1 MAAYRK
7 LTYRTKPATAPFQI
21 EAFGA
26 EGDTDVL
33 ARDEAFAESIAVAHA
48 KALSRDYGYVE
59 VRRSGAS
66 TPAYRF
72 RDGAFSL

>member
-1 MAAYRK
+1 MATARK
-7 LTYRTKPATAPFQI
+7 LIYRTRPATAPFQI

-26 EGDTDVL
+26 EGDKDVL

-59 VRRSGAS
+59 VRRNGAA
-66 TPAYRF
+66 TPAFRF